1 MDPIDSPF
9 EPSSSLNPSAE
20 EFDCPKLE
28 PVIET
33 QYVKLLYRLRASDPG
48 RVSRIGITSSIR
60 GEGVT
65 TVATQ
70 LGQVSAGQG
79 LRVLL
84 VDANRENAALH
95 QLFGIENRHG
105 LSELLTNDNSYDT
118 VFATSIRNLFVIP
131 SGQVDERAEAQR
143 AVPAL
148 MESLRSQF
156 DLVIFDFPAI
166 DERFHAVRW
175 LAANQPLLLVVAQST
190 PAPKIRQAVGTLNR
204 MNLEAF
210 GAILNHVVAE

>member
-9 EPSSSLNPSAE
+9 EPSSSLKPSPE

-28 PVIET
+28 PAIET
-33 QYVKLLYRLRASDPG
+33 QYVKLLYRLRASGPG
-48 RVSRIGITSSIR
+48 QVSRIGITSSIR

-65 TVATQ
+65 TVVTQ

-105 LSELLTNDNSYDT
+105 LSELLTNHNSYDT

-131 SGQVDERAEAQR
+131 SGQVDERVQAQR